1 VLCLCDTS
9 LRRREQAV
17 LRLGGKKVFRSNI
30 GEDQMKWIGVA
41 LLGAA
46 TSCAT
51 GAVPSKTTATSIASP
66 RSAVASYH
74 TFSFGLADQPE
85 TGYEVTPRS
94 LEVQR
99 RLRPVVL
106 QALLGRG
113 YVEDRNQSDFIVKL
127 AAGTGE
133 LPNPAA
139 ERAVP
144 TGLARGFIGI
154 DVYDGST
161 GTEVWKGSAFA
172 EIDPEKIDDSL
183 LEMGVNHMLADFPSR
198 DTSGIAK
205 NP

>member
-1 VLCLCDTS
+1 
-9 LRRREQAV
+9 
-17 LRLGGKKVFRSNI
+17 
-30 GEDQMKWIGVA
+30 MKWIGVA
-41 LLGAA
+41 LLGTA
-46 TSCAT
+46 TSCSTA
-51 GAVPSKTTATSIASP
+51 AVPSKTTATSIASP
-66 RSAVASYH
+66 RTEVARYR
-74 TFSFGLADQPE
+74 TFSFGLADQPK

-106 QALLGRG
+106 DALLDRG
-113 YVEDRNQSDFIVKL
+113 YVEDPNQSDFIVKL

-133 LPNPAA
+133 LANPAA

-154 DVYDGST
+154 DVYDAST

-183 LEMGVNHMLADFPSR
+183 LKMGVSHMLADFPFR
-198 DTSGIAK
+198 DTPGVAK
-205 NP
+205 NQ